1 MSSVPHAA
9 APGSPA
15 QEARPAPAHAAGEGR
30 GAEGTARP
38 AWPLVVLRIV
48 GTAGLMALA
57 LRGVDWGRLGA
68 VLGGVAWG
76 WWTTAMVLALSVQV
90 VAALRWAVLARPVGF
105 GLPVTVFVRRFF
117 EGLFFNLF
125 LPTSIGGDVVKA
137 YRLADTT
144 PGRVLAACTVLADRL
159 AGLTAM
165 GVIAVTALAAHR
177 QGLTAGPALAL
188 GGALTAAVLATARF
202 VVGNLER
209 IMALVPASRATEIL
223 AARLLP
229 YQRQPG
235 LVASAI
241 AWGLVVQIGG
251 VLSVACIGRAL
262 GIEVGLATWFIVVPL
277 VNLAMLL
284 PISIGGVGVREGM
297 MAVLLAPSGVS
308 RETAVAVG
316 MLTLLTAVVCG
327 IVGGLSLL
335 ADARSPGPRHRS
347 TRR

>member
-1 MSSVPHAA
+1 
-9 APGSPA
+9 
-15 QEARPAPAHAAGEGR
+15 
-30 GAEGTARP
+30 
-38 AWPLVVLRIV
+38 
-48 GTAGLMALA
+48 MALA
-57 LRGVDWGRLGA
+57 LRGIDWERFG
-68 VLGGVAWG
+68 VLLRGVAWG
-76 WWTTAMVLALSVQV
+76 WWSLALVLALSVQV
-90 VAALRWAVLARPVGF
+90 VAAIRWAVLARPVGF
-105 GLPVTVFVRRFF
+105 GLPVTAFVRRFF

-137 YRLADTT
+137 YRLADST

-165 GVIAVTALAAHR
+165 GVIAVTALVAHR
-177 QGLTAGPALAL
+177 RGLATLPALAV

-209 IMALVPASRATEIL
+209 ILKLMPASRAVEIV

-229 YQRQPG
+229 YQRRPG

-241 AWGLVVQIGG
+241 AWGLVVQVGG

-262 GIEVGLATWFIVVPL
+262 GVEVGLATWFIVVPL

-297 MAVLLAPSGVS
+297 MALLLAPSGVS

-335 ADARSPGPRHRS
+335 ADARSPGPRHRAL
-347 TRR
+347 

>member
-1 MSSVPHAA
+1 M
-9 APGSPA
+9 
-15 QEARPAPAHAAGEGR
+15 
-30 GAEGTARP
+30 
-38 AWPLVVLRIV
+38 VLRV
-48 GTAGLMALA
+48 LGTAGLMALA
-57 LRGVDWGRLGA
+57 LRGVDWERLGA

-76 WWTTAMVLALSVQV
+76 WWSMALVLALSVQV

-105 GLPVTVFVRRFF
+105 GLPMTVFVRRFF

-165 GVIAVTALAAHR
+165 GVIAVTALVAHR
-177 QGLTAGPALAL
+177 QGLAAVPALAL
-188 GGALTAAVLATARF
+188 GGALTAAVLAAARF

-241 AWGLVVQIGG
+241 AWGLVVQVGG

-335 ADARSPGPRHRS
+335 ADARAPGPRHHS

>member
-1 MSSVPHAA
+1 MPSAPDAA
-9 APGSPA
+9 APV
-15 QEARPAPAHAAGEGR
+15 APAHDAPPPPSHGAVPGR
-30 GAEGTARP
+30 DAEGAARP
-38 AWPLVVLRIV
+38 AWHLVVLRV
-48 GTAGLMALA
+48 LGTVALMALA
-57 LRGVDWGRLGA
+57 LRGVDWGDLRA

-76 WWTTAMVLALSVQV
+76 WWSLALTLALSVQV

-137 YRLADTT
+137 YRLADST

-165 GVIAVTALAAHR
+165 GVIAVTALVAHR
-177 QGLTAGPALAL
+177 QGLAALPALAL

-202 VVGNLER
+202 MVGNLER
-209 IMALVPASRATEIL
+209 VLALVPSNRATEIV

-229 YQRQPG
+229 YQRRPG
-235 LVASAI
+235 LVVSAI
-241 AWGLVVQIGG
+241 AWGLVVQVGG

-262 GIEVGLATWFIVVPL
+262 GIEVGLATWFIAVPM

-297 MAVLLAPSGVS
+297 MALLLAPSGVS

-316 MLTLLTAVVCG
+316 MLSLLTAVVCG
-327 IVGGLSLL
+327 LVGGLSLL
-335 ADARSPGPRHRS
+335 ADARSAAAGHR
-347 TRR
+347 TA

>member
-1 MSSVPHAA
+1 MPPAPHAA
-9 APGSPA
+9 APVAAAHDALPA
-15 QEARPAPAHAAGEGR
+15 PPRAAGPGHGTRRAARPG
-30 GAEGTARP
+30 
-38 AWPLVVLRIV
+38 WPLVVLRAL
-48 GTAGLMALA
+48 GTVGLMALA
-57 LRGVDWGRLGA
+57 LRGVEWERLRE

-76 WWTTAMVLALSVQV
+76 WWTLGLALALSVQV

-137 YRLADTT
+137 YRLADST

-165 GVIAVTALAAHR
+165 GVIAVTALVAHR
-177 QGLTAGPALAL
+177 QGLATPSALAV
-188 GGALTAAVLATARF
+188 GGALTAAVLGAARF

-209 IMALVPASRATEIL
+209 ILTLAPPSRATEIL

-229 YQRQPG
+229 YQRRPG

-241 AWGLVVQIGG
+241 AWGLVVQVGG
-251 VLSVACIGRAL
+251 VLSVACIGWSL
-262 GIEVGLATWFIVVPL
+262 GVDVGLATWFIVVPL

-297 MAVLLAPSGVS
+297 MAVLLAPMGVS

-316 MLTLLTAVVCG
+316 MLTLLTAVACG
-327 IVGGLSLL
+327 LVGGLSLL
-335 ADARSPGPRHRS
+335 ADARAPGPP
-347 TRR
+347 RRAA